1 MLANLLIGLRE
12 GLEASL
18 IVGIFAAYL
27 IKTNRRHSLPYLWI
41 GVASAV
47 VVSLI
52 VGSVLAITASELPE
66 GVEPIV
72 AGSVSLAAAG
82 LVTGM
87 LFWLAKTAR
96 SLAGHLRDEVDRA
109 FSRGAG
115 IGLLILAFLSVGREG
130 VETALF
136 MWAAASAAG
145 QTLFPLIGAVL
156 GIGISVALGYL
167 IYRGMTRLNLR
178 TFFAWS
184 GALLVFMVAGVLSY
198 GVGDLQVEAGLIPV
212 GQSIAFD
219 ISSVVPEE
227 GWVATIAQTLLGL
240 SPVMTWLQV
249 LVWIAYVAIVL
260 PLFLSVTLR
269 RLHPPQE
276 SADDITSTASLEVVR
291 TQSEAGL

>member
-47 VVSLI
+47 VVSLV
-52 VGSVLAITASELPE
+52 VGSVLAITASELPP

-72 AGSVSLAAAG
+72 AGTVSIAAAG

-109 FSRGAG
+109 FTHGAG

-130 VETALF
+130 IETALF

-145 QTLFPLIGAVL
+145 QTIFPLIGAVL
-156 GIGISVALGYL
+156 GIGVAVGLGYL
-167 IYRGMTRLNLR
+167 IYKGMTRLNLR
-178 TFFAWS
+178 AFFAWS

-198 GVGDLQVEAGLIPV
+198 GVGDLQLEAGLLPF
-212 GQSIAFD
+212 GTGIAFD
-219 ISSVVPEE
+219 FSAAVPEN
-227 GWVATIAQTLLGL
+227 GWVAIVLHTLVGI

-249 LVWIAYVAIVL
+249 VVWIAYVGIVL
-260 PLFLSVTLR
+260 PLFLATTMR
-269 RLHPPQE
+269 RSPAAPATTTE
-276 SADDITSTASLEVVR
+276 DADDFTSTASLQVVN
-291 TQSEAGL
+291 T